1 MPRACYKSHEE
12 EEEKQEVTQNLGTST
27 DFRPTVGEQKAA
39 GSKGLPSKQTD
50 GVRLVAITGAGGFLG
65 QLARAECEALG
76 YEVRGIDLAQPK
88 CQGGPRVAAAR
99 VADSSKVDVAIE
111 DMSREGSM
119 TGVLEGCQSVIHLA
133 ADGRPSAD
141 FMADVLPSNIQ
152 ATFHLLKEAERAKVK
167 RVIFASTNHTQH
179 GATMGDHPGKMSWT
193 KLQQLGGAAS
203 IQLSDPLGRTGPDSF
218 YAVSKV
224 FGEALGYLFSRVHH
238 SFEFV
243 ALRIGWCLYEK
254 PTDLKGDECEDY
266 LRCMFLSQR
275 DFKGFLRAALQRDL
289 ARHQGFLVAYA
300 VSRNG
305 LRSFDLQETIDS
317 LGYQPVDDAEDYYTE
332 STPDTPSPTAEPP
345 SDRLPR
351 SAAMAGPMPWRGRYV
366 ETPCGRWGICCKETA
381 DELEVLLDTSNLS
394 AADVS
399 AAGSA
404 DAESSVTLRADEV
417 RRSSWCALGTCV
429 LSSFGPGVV
438 LRYRLEDDMHEVQ
451 LWGPL
456 SQGQNRA
463 FLRREALQEVL
474 PALPGLAV
482 ETSSGSGICQAASY
496 S

>member
-1 MPRACYKSHEE
+1 M
-12 EEEKQEVTQNLGTST
+12 
-27 DFRPTVGEQKAA
+27 AA
-39 GSKGLPSKQTD
+39 PYQG
-50 GVRLVAITGAGGFLG
+50 RVAITGAGGFLG

-88 CQGGPRVAAAR
+88 CQGGPRVAAAC
-99 VADSSKVDVAIE
+99 VADSSKVDVVIE
-111 DMSREGSM
+111 DMSCEGSM

-167 RVIFASTNHTQH
+167 RVIFASTNHAQH
-179 GATMGDHPGKMSWT
+179 GATMGDHPGRMSWT

-203 IQLSDPLGRTGPDSF
+203 IRLSDPLGRTGPDSF

-224 FGEALGYLFSRVHH
+224 FGEALGYLFSRVHQ

-289 ARHQGFLVAYA
+289 ARHQGFLIAYA

-305 LRSFDLQETIDS
+305 LRSFDLQETIET
-317 LGYQPVDDAEDYYTE
+317 LGYHPVDDAEDYYTE
-332 STPDTPSPTAEPP
+332 AP
-345 SDRLPR
+345 LPR
-351 SAAMAGPMPWRGRYV
+351 
-366 ETPCGRWGICCKETA
+366 
-381 DELEVLLDTSNLS
+381 
-394 AADVS
+394 
-399 AAGSA
+399 AGS
-404 DAESSVTLRADEV
+404 
-417 RRSSWCALGTCV
+417 RRKLPSLWLPAIGVSM
-429 LSSFGPGVV
+429 GVV
-438 LRYRLEDDMHEVQ
+438 L
-451 LWGPL
+451 G
-456 SQGQNRA
+456 
-463 FLRREALQEVL
+463 FAL
-474 PALPGLAV
+474 AKR
-482 ETSSGSGICQAASY
+482 T
-496 S
+496 